1 MTSRRNSKW
10 YKWVSGILV
19 VIMTKIQ
26 TVVRL
31 SINSKN
37 NRKCKNLQ
45 KYEQAR
51 YTKELKLIL
60 DIRTMWSSQLRE
72 LEQF

>member
-1 MTSRRNSKW
+1 
-10 YKWVSGILV
+10 
-19 VIMTKIQ
+19 MTKIQ

>member
-1 MTSRRNSKW
+1 
-10 YKWVSGILV
+10 
-19 VIMTKIQ
+19 MTKIQ

-37 NRKCKNLQ
+37 NCKCKNLQ